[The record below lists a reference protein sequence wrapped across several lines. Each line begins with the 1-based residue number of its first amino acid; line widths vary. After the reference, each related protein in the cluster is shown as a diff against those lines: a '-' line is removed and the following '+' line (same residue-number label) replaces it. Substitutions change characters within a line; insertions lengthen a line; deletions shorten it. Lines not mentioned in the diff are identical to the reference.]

1 MNSFWTKTLLIGLFV
16 SLTACS
22 SAPEKPSIVPAP
34 APEPQSPP
42 PEPRAETQPRDS
54 GQQPSDSVDSQT
66 PADQQASQTLPAA
79 PSEAPAQDATP
90 AASAATADVEIR
102 DIPVDENGDPI
113 VQPIAE
119 TDVSRNSTSTDQSS
133 NDSRSDPSSEPR
145 SGDSGASNEPSDQ
158 VSVEAVG
165 PGVNFGAETD
175 QERAAKL
182 KQNLDTKLA
191 EFDELMRRARED
203 AARDAAALR
212 GGPAGGDGR
221 EPGATENGRG
231 ADGQSDSASGIGNN
245 PDLVGLNRGG
255 NATRPSG
262 PIPSD
267 IPSAPD
273 DDIVARQLREAAT
286 RESDPVL
293 RERLWEE
300 YRKYSKG
307 IKH

>member
-1 MNSFWTKTLLIGLFV
+1 LNSFWTKALLIGLFL

-22 SAPEKPSIVPAP
+22 SAPEKPSSTP

-54 GQQPSDSVDSQT
+54 GQQPSDSADSQT
-66 PADQQASQTLPAA
+66 RASQQASQNLPVA
-79 PSEAPAQDATP
+79 PSEPPAQDATAP
-90 AASAATADVEIR
+90 ASAATADVEIR

-113 VQPIAE
+113 VEPIAE
-119 TDVSRNSTSTDQSS
+119 TDVSQTSAATNRSS
-133 NDSRSDPSSEPR
+133 SGNRDDRSSEPR
-145 SGDSGASNEPSDQ
+145 SGDSGASNEPSEQ
-158 VSVEAVG
+158 VSAAAVG
-165 PGVNFGAETD
+165 PAVNFGAETD

-182 KQNLDTKLA
+182 KQNLDAKLA

-221 EPGATENGRG
+221 EPVATENGRG
-231 ADGQSDSASGIGNN
+231 AGGQADSGSGIGNN

-255 NATRPSG
+255 RASRPSG